1 MRATIPVSNPSDPAG
16 LAAPAEAERRRP
28 GFLGGLPIPL
38 ADGQDWAFAGPREV
52 AAAGPAD
59 RAAVADLLRGID
71 EADDHADRLRGELA
85 LAIHLLGL
93 NYDLSPADY
102 ARLLTGTP
110 TDPWFAPL
118 QSYFHDLA
126 RRHAEALGPRPEAT
140 AGDQGRRFRFPMFRP
155 HRRVA
160 REAGRSKTA

>member
-1 MRATIPVSNPSDPAG
+1 MPPSICPRVPMALDLFRPATTPGWHPGRRSPMRATIPVSTPSDPAG

-38 ADGQDWAFAGPREV
+38 ADGQDWAFAGPREA

-71 EADDHADRLRGELA
+71 EADDHADHLRGELA

-102 ARLLTGTP
+102 ARLLTG
-110 TDPWFAPL
+110 
-118 QSYFHDLA
+118 
-126 RRHAEALGPRPEAT
+126 
-140 AGDQGRRFRFPMFRP
+140 
-155 HRRVA
+155 
-160 REAGRSKTA
+160 